1 MKIENI
7 YIGGWFQ
14 RTMLQL
20 TEIYDF
26 VRDCD
31 SRLKLD
37 KAKLKRLHDALEIE
51 SMNYYTS
58 GLEYL
63 VFDTKPGISI
73 KIYEDGLIVLND
85 KKSSKET
92 LFDDLKILETYY
104 EKKLSPAL
112 NYLFSLGAPV
122 PKELAGIKTVY
133 PYFIVL
139 NDANEEEILKL
150 IDGADKKKYYEFSDD
165 NVYILRGDQYYFI
178 NSKKKKTLPIE
189 RYIEEQIFIREFKGQ
204 LHHYLNLHRT
214 IWERIADV
222 KENAKIKGKDI
233 IKYNSKIDGYEK
245 TINLVDNRINQM
257 GTYLRTRE
265 KIAKNDKELSE
276 FLGIMGYRYETL
288 GDTLSYMQDLWD
300 MTQNYVKQ
308 AKNLFKDLQGEVT
321 EKSLSSLT
329 IVTSMGV
336 GASLLGYF
344 DATSWPK
351 ISWFGI
357 AYFFI
362 LAFIGWGVS
371 TIMGILKKRRIYE
384 VSDIEY
390 DKNIK

>member
-26 VRDCD
+26 LRNCE

-51 SMNYYTS
+51 SIEYATA

-63 VFDTKPGISI
+63 IFETKVGISI

-85 KKSSKET
+85 KKSNKDT
-92 LFDDLKILETYY
+92 LFDDLKGLETYY

-139 NDANEEEILKL
+139 DNAKNEEILKL
-150 IDGADKKKYYEFSDD
+150 IEGADRKKYYEFSDD

-178 NSKKKKTLPIE
+178 NNKKKKSLPIE
-189 RYIEEQIFIREFKGQ
+189 RYVEEQIFIREFKGQ

-233 IKYNSKIDGYEK
+233 IKYSNKIDGYEK
-245 TINLVDNRINQM
+245 TINLVDTRINQM

-276 FLGIMGYRYETL
+276 FLGVMGYRYETL
-288 GDTLSYMQDLWD
+288 ADTLSYMQDLWD

-308 AKNLFKDLQGEVT
+308 AKSLFKDLQGEVT

-344 DATSWPK
+344 DATSWPS
-351 ISWFGI
+351 ISGFGI

-362 LAFIGWGVS
+362 LALIGWAVS
-371 TIMGILKKRRIYE
+371 TIMGTIKKRRTYE

>member
-26 VRDCD
+26 LRNCE

-37 KAKLKRLHDALEIE
+37 RAKLKRLHDALEIE
-51 SMNYYTS
+51 SIEYATA

-63 VFDTKPGISI
+63 IFETKVGISI

-85 KKSSKET
+85 KKSNKDT
-92 LFDDLKILETYY
+92 LFDDLKGLETYY

-133 PYFIVL
+133 PYFIVF
-139 NDANEEEILKL
+139 NNAKEEDISKL
-150 IDGADKKKYYEFSDD
+150 IEGADRKKYYEFSDD

-178 NSKKKKTLPIE
+178 NNKKKKSLPIE
-189 RYIEEQIFIREFKGQ
+189 RYVEEQIFIREFKGQ

-233 IKYNSKIDGYEK
+233 IKYSNKIDGYEK
-245 TINLVDNRINQM
+245 TINLVDTRINQM

-265 KIAKNDKELSE
+265 KIAKSDKELSE
-276 FLGIMGYRYETL
+276 FLGVMGYRYETL
-288 GDTLSYMQDLWD
+288 ADTLSYMQDLWD

-308 AKNLFKDLQGEVT
+308 AKSLFKDLQGEVT

-344 DATSWPK
+344 DATSWPS
-351 ISWFGI
+351 ISGFGI

-362 LAFIGWGVS
+362 LALIGWAVS
-371 TIMGILKKRRIYE
+371 TIMGTIKKRRTYE

>member
-26 VRDCD
+26 LRNCE

-51 SMNYYTS
+51 SIEYATA

-63 VFDTKPGISI
+63 IFETKVGISI

-85 KKSSKET
+85 KKSNKDT
-92 LFDDLKILETYY
+92 LFDDLKGLETYY

-133 PYFIVL
+133 PYFIVF
-139 NDANEEEILKL
+139 NNAKEEDISKL
-150 IDGADKKKYYEFSDD
+150 IEGADRKKYYEFSDD

-178 NSKKKKTLPIE
+178 NNKKKKSLPIE
-189 RYIEEQIFIREFKGQ
+189 RYVEEQIFIREFKGQ

-233 IKYNSKIDGYEK
+233 IKYSNKIDGYEK
-245 TINLVDNRINQM
+245 TINLVDTRINQM

-265 KIAKNDKELSE
+265 KIAKSDKELSE
-276 FLGIMGYRYETL
+276 FLGVMGYRYETL
-288 GDTLSYMQDLWD
+288 ADTLSYMQDLWD

-308 AKNLFKDLQGEVT
+308 AKSLFKDLQGEVT

-344 DATSWPK
+344 DATSWPS
-351 ISWFGI
+351 ISGFGI

-362 LAFIGWGVS
+362 LALIGWAVS
-371 TIMGILKKRRIYE
+371 TIMGTIKKRRTYE

>member
-26 VRDCD
+26 LRNCE

-51 SMNYYTS
+51 SIEYATA

-63 VFDTKPGISI
+63 IFETKVGISI

-85 KKSSKET
+85 KKSNKDT
-92 LFDDLKILETYY
+92 LFDDLKGLETYY

-139 NDANEEEILKL
+139 DNAKNEEILKL
-150 IDGADKKKYYEFSDD
+150 IEGADRKKYYEFSDD

-178 NSKKKKTLPIE
+178 NNKKKKSLPIE
-189 RYIEEQIFIREFKGQ
+189 RYVEEQIFIREFKGQ

-233 IKYNSKIDGYEK
+233 IKYSNKIDGYEK
-245 TINLVDNRINQM
+245 TINLVDTRINQM

-265 KIAKNDKELSE
+265 KIAKSDKELSE
-276 FLGIMGYRYETL
+276 FLGVMGYRYETL
-288 GDTLSYMQDLWD
+288 ADTLSYMQDLWD

-308 AKNLFKDLQGEVT
+308 AKSLFKDLQGEVT

-344 DATSWPK
+344 DATSWPS
-351 ISWFGI
+351 ISGFGI

-362 LAFIGWGVS
+362 LALIGWAVS
-371 TIMGILKKRRIYE
+371 TIMGTIKKRRTYE

>member
-26 VRDCD
+26 LRLGE

-37 KAKLKRLHDALEIE
+37 KQKLTKLRANLEVEKID
-51 SMNYYTS
+51 YATC
-58 GLEYL
+58 GLEYIL
-63 VFDTKPGISI
+63 FETKVGINV

-85 KKSSKET
+85 NKSTKDT
-92 LFDDLKILETYY
+92 LFDDIKGLENYY

-139 NDANEEEILKL
+139 DNAKEEEISKL
-150 IDGADKKKYYEFSDD
+150 IEGTDRKKYFEFNDD
-165 NVYILRGDQYYFI
+165 NVYILRGEQYYFI
-178 NSKKKKTLPIE
+178 NNKNKKTLPIE

-204 LHHYLNLHRT
+204 LHHYLNLHRI

-222 KENAKIKGKDI
+222 KENAKVKGKDI
-233 IKYNSKIDGYEK
+233 IKHSNKIDGYAK
-245 TINLVDNRINQM
+245 TINLVDGRINQM

-265 KIAKNDKELSE
+265 KIAKSDQELSE
-276 FLGIMGYRYETL
+276 FLGVMGYRYETL
-288 GDTLSYMQDLWD
+288 GDTLSYMKDLWD
-300 MTQNYVKQ
+300 MTQNYVNS
-308 AKNLFKDLQGEVT
+308 AKSLFKDLQGEVT

-336 GASLLGYF
+336 GASLFELF
-344 DATSWPK
+344 DATSWPS
-351 ISWFGI
+351 ISGFGVV
-357 AYFFI
+357 YFFI
-362 LAFIGWGVS
+362 LALIGWAVS
-371 TIMGILKKRRIYE
+371 TIMGTIKKRRTYE
-384 VSDIEY
+384 ISDIEY